1 MLENVILLFFSLLL
15 LGSVFTGVPIL
26 AALFAGLLIFSGYAR
41 YQGFSLKEIVGM
53 WAAGVKTIRNILMTF
68 VIIGFLTGLWRAGGT
83 IPTIVYY
90 ASGVID
96 PALIVLL
103 TFVLNCLLS
112 FLMGTSFG
120 TAATMGLISMTIAST
135 LGASKAL
142 VGGAVLSGIY
152 FGDRCS
158 PVSTSALLTADLTGT
173 NLYDNIQRMM
183 KSALVPFLLSL
194 VFYGL
199 MGGGEGTAETVSAVK
214 HLFASHFDVSYA
226 MLIPAA
232 SILVLAFFRVAVKK
246 TLFVS
251 VVLSFLCAYLYQGL
265 SLPAILHVM
274 FFGFTSPDP
283 QLNAMLRGGGLLSM
297 AGTTGIV
304 MIGSCYSG
312 IFNKTGLLRNIESV
326 LLALTKRFFPFAG
339 VFGAATISSLIGS
352 NQTLAIIMTRDLS
365 RKIMP
370 DGKELALAI
379 EDTAVVMS
387 ALVPWCIAG
396 AVPLTFIGAPIS
408 SMLFAFYLY
417 ALPLWRLGKAALAEW
432 QDA

>member
-226 MLIPAA
+226 ML
-232 SILVLAFFRVAVKK
+232 
-246 TLFVS
+246 
-251 VVLSFLCAYLYQGL
+251 
-265 SLPAILHVM
+265 PAIRWITATVL
-274 FFGFTSPDP
+274 
-283 QLNAMLRGGGLLSM
+283 
-297 AGTTGIV
+297 TGISPGCTV
-304 MIGSCYSG
+304 TP
-312 IFNKTGLLRNIESV
+312 KVT
-326 LLALTKRFFPFAG
+326 
-339 VFGAATISSLIGS
+339 
-352 NQTLAIIMTRDLS
+352 
-365 RKIMP
+365 
-370 DGKELALAI
+370 
-379 EDTAVVMS
+379 
-387 ALVPWCIAG
+387 
-396 AVPLTFIGAPIS
+396 
-408 SMLFAFYLY
+408 
-417 ALPLWRLGKAALAEW
+417 
-432 QDA
+432 

>member
-152 FGDRCS
+152 FGDLPCRQ
-158 PVSTSALLTADLTGT
+158 A
-173 NLYDNIQRMM
+173 R
-183 KSALVPFLLSL
+183 SL
-194 VFYGL
+194 
-199 MGGGEGTAETVSAVK
+199 
-214 HLFASHFDVSYA
+214 
-226 MLIPAA
+226 
-232 SILVLAFFRVAVKK
+232 R
-246 TLFVS
+246 
-251 VVLSFLCAYLYQGL
+251 
-265 SLPAILHVM
+265 
-274 FFGFTSPDP
+274 
-283 QLNAMLRGGGLLSM
+283 
-297 AGTTGIV
+297 
-304 MIGSCYSG
+304 
-312 IFNKTGLLRNIESV
+312 
-326 LLALTKRFFPFAG
+326 
-339 VFGAATISSLIGS
+339 
-352 NQTLAIIMTRDLS
+352 QT
-365 RKIMP
+365 
-370 DGKELALAI
+370 
-379 EDTAVVMS
+379 
-387 ALVPWCIAG
+387 
-396 AVPLTFIGAPIS
+396 
-408 SMLFAFYLY
+408 
-417 ALPLWRLGKAALAEW
+417 
-432 QDA
+432 

>member
-83 IPTIVYY
+83 VPAIVYY

-246 TLFVS
+246 TFFVS
-251 VVLSFLCAYLYQGL
+251 VVLSFHCSSLYQGL

-417 ALPLWRLGKAALAEW
+417 ALPLWRLGKAALAER

>member
-112 FLMGTSFG
+112 CLRGTSFG

-199 MGGGEGTAETVSAVK
+199 MGGGEGTAETASAAPDRRKARLVSCMMY
-214 HLFASHFDVSYA
+214 SS
-226 MLIPAA
+226 
-232 SILVLAFFRVAVKK
+232 
-246 TLFVS
+246 FVS
-251 VVLSFLCAYLYQGL
+251 F
-265 SLPAILHVM
+265 
-274 FFGFTSPDP
+274 
-283 QLNAMLRGGGLLSM
+283 RGGGCSHPQSLGNTALRLNSPLFLYSRILSQKM
-297 AGTTGIV
+297 ENHFQR
-304 MIGSCYSG
+304 SRPHHDDPS
-312 IFNKTGLLRNIESV
+312 
-326 LLALTKRFFPFAG
+326 
-339 VFGAATISSLIGS
+339 
-352 NQTLAIIMTRDLS
+352 QTLRL
-365 RKIMP
+365 RKNS
-370 DGKELALAI
+370 L
-379 EDTAVVMS
+379 
-387 ALVPWCIAG
+387 
-396 AVPLTFIGAPIS
+396 
-408 SMLFAFYLY
+408 
-417 ALPLWRLGKAALAEW
+417 
-432 QDA
+432 

>member
-1 MLENVILLFFSLLL
+1 MGRWCEDHPQYPHDVCH
-15 LGSVFTGVPIL
+15 
-26 AALFAGLLIFSGYAR
+26 R
-41 YQGFSLKEIVGM
+41 
-53 WAAGVKTIRNILMTF
+53 
-68 VIIGFLTGLWRAGGT
+68 GFLTGLWRAGGT

-199 MGGGEGTAETVSAVK
+199 MGGRRHGGDGKRREAP
-214 HLFASHFDVSYA
+214 FCIHFDVSYA

-232 SILVLAFFRVAVKK
+232 SILVWLFPRGCEKK

-251 VVLSFLCAYLYQGL
+251 V
-265 SLPAILHVM
+265 
-274 FFGFTSPDP
+274 
-283 QLNAMLRGGGLLSM
+283 
-297 AGTTGIV
+297 
-304 MIGSCYSG
+304 
-312 IFNKTGLLRNIESV
+312 
-326 LLALTKRFFPFAG
+326 
-339 VFGAATISSLIGS
+339 
-352 NQTLAIIMTRDLS
+352 
-365 RKIMP
+365 
-370 DGKELALAI
+370 
-379 EDTAVVMS
+379 
-387 ALVPWCIAG
+387 
-396 AVPLTFIGAPIS
+396 
-408 SMLFAFYLY
+408 
-417 ALPLWRLGKAALAEW
+417 
-432 QDA
+432 

>member
-214 HLFASHFDVSYA
+214 HLFASD
-226 MLIPAA
+226 
-232 SILVLAFFRVAVKK
+232 RK
-246 TLFVS
+246 S
-251 VVLSFLCAYLYQGL
+251 VV
-265 SLPAILHVM
+265 
-274 FFGFTSPDP
+274 
-283 QLNAMLRGGGLLSM
+283 
-297 AGTTGIV
+297 
-304 MIGSCYSG
+304 
-312 IFNKTGLLRNIESV
+312 
-326 LLALTKRFFPFAG
+326 
-339 VFGAATISSLIGS
+339 
-352 NQTLAIIMTRDLS
+352 
-365 RKIMP
+365 
-370 DGKELALAI
+370 
-379 EDTAVVMS
+379 
-387 ALVPWCIAG
+387 
-396 AVPLTFIGAPIS
+396 
-408 SMLFAFYLY
+408 
-417 ALPLWRLGKAALAEW
+417 
-432 QDA
+432 